1 MKTIR
6 IGCGSGGCTY
16 ERMEPAIEL
25 VEKGNIDYLIFECL
39 SERTIADA
47 QRQKNSNPQKGYN
60 PMLQERMITFLPL
73 IKKYKFKIVSNMGGA
88 NPQMAI
94 EEIRKIAHTLNIKG
108 LKIAMV
114 TGDDITD
121 QLDMFKDV
129 SLIESHQPISNIKNI
144 ISANVYLG
152 SEAICKA
159 LDDGADI
166 VITGRVADPSLFV
179 GPILHEF
186 KWEKTD
192 KEKIGQAILT
202 GHLMECCAQLTG
214 GYYADPGYK
223 DVPDLH
229 RLGHPIAEIN
239 ELGQVF
245 FTKPQGSG
253 GLVDIDICKEQL
265 LYEISDPSCYIT
277 PDGVADFSNVR
288 FLQTGENQVAAYGAY
303 SHGLTDTYKV
313 NLAYMDGY
321 LGLGEVS
328 FGGRNSLARAQ
339 LAADI
344 IKKRWEII
352 GIRPLSFQF
361 DYIGFNS
368 LYKTKISSNL
378 STAEP
383 PEIRLRVAVHTNTER
398 EATLL
403 IREVQCM
410 YINGPAGSSGIASHI
425 EPILAIENFLVPRK
439 AITYHCTYTEV

>member
-16 ERMEPAIEL
+16 ERIEPAVEM

-47 QRQKNSNPQKGYN
+47 QRQKIANPEKGYN
-60 PMLQERMITFLPL
+60 PMLQERMNIFLPL
-73 IKKYKFKIVSNMGGA
+73 LKTYGFKIVSNMGGA
-88 NPQMAI
+88 NPRCAVAEI
-94 EEIRKIAHTLNIKG
+94 KRIAEELDIKNI
-108 LKIAMV
+108 KIAMIS
-114 TGDDITD
+114 GDDITAN
-121 QLDMFKDV
+121 LNLYKDAA
-129 SLIESHQPISNIKNI
+129 LIESKRPIYAIDRI

-152 SEAICKA
+152 ADAIRKA
-159 LDDGADI
+159 LDEGADI

-186 KWEKTD
+186 NWKPDEY
-192 KEKIGQAILT
+192 EKIGQAILT

-223 DVPDLH
+223 EVPDMH

-239 ELGQVF
+239 ENAEVF
-245 FTKPQGSG
+245 FTKAEGSG
-253 GLVDIDICKEQL
+253 GLVNVDICKEQL

-277 PDGVADFSNVR
+277 PDGIADFSNVI
-288 FLQTGENQVAAYGAY
+288 FEQDGENKVLARGAV

-321 LGLGEVS
+321 LGVGEVS
-328 FGGRNSLARAQ
+328 FGGRNSLERAK
-339 LAADI
+339 LAADTI
-344 IKKRWEII
+344 QKRWDII
-352 GIRPLSFQF
+352 GIKPLDAQF

-368 LYKTKISSNL
+368 LYKNKISSAILDGN
-378 STAEP
+378 P
-383 PEIRLRVAVHTNTER
+383 PEVRLRVAVHTNTER
-398 EATLL
+398 EAALL

-410 YINGPAGSSGIASHI
+410 YINGPAGSSGITSRV
-425 EPILAIENFLVPRK
+425 EPTLAIENFLVPK
-439 AITYHCTYTEV
+439 ASVAHHCTYVEV